1 MKQQSTIFSLHC
13 YLIFLVHCTYI
24 YMILLYQFLNFSD
37 HKKVSHPTPKKVVI
51 KINPP
56 AKYEGLL
63 RRVQRSS
70 SGAIDHDPVVTNT
83 INEDFDEDI
92 GIIGN
97 GNGLLNTKR
106 KCARCSFTA
115 KYPYDIYLHGVN
127 VHKRCTKC
135 NEDFD
140 SKKGYQRYE
149 EICSIFN

>member
-1 MKQQSTIFSLHC
+1 M
-13 YLIFLVHCTYI
+13 
-24 YMILLYQFLNFSD
+24 
-37 HKKVSHPTPKKVVI
+37 I

-70 SGAIDHDPVVTNT
+70 SGAIDHDPV
-83 INEDFDEDI
+83 
-92 GIIGN
+92 

-149 EICSIFN
+149 EIYTSNFK

>member
-13 YLIFLVHCTYI
+13 YLIFLAHCTYI
-24 YMILLYQFLNFSD
+24 YISIFKFSD

-63 RRVQRSS
+63 RRVHRSS
-70 SGAIDHDPVVTNT
+70 SGDPVVTNT
-83 INEDFDEDI
+83 INEEFDDDI
-92 GIIGN
+92 GFIEN
-97 GNGLLNTKR
+97 GNGPLNTKR

-149 EICSIFN
+149 EIYTSNFK

>member
-13 YLIFLVHCTYI
+13 YLIFLAHCTYI
-24 YMILLYQFLNFSD
+24 YMILLYHFLNFSD

-70 SGAIDHDPVVTNT
+70 SGAIDHDPV
-83 INEDFDEDI
+83 
-92 GIIGN
+92 

-135 NEDFD
+135 NDDFD